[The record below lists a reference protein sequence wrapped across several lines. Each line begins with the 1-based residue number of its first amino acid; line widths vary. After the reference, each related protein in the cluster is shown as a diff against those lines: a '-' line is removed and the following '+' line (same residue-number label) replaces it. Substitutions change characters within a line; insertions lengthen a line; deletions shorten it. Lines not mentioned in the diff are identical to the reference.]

1 MKGNVKEQEEM
12 KDAEKNEWN
21 KEEMRKIMKNSWF
34 IVKENYKKYWA
45 GSGETTSGEEEREGE
60 RKEEKRIIEV
70 KKNGNAERP
79 NNETKGVWEGE
90 EKKCWQ
96 KKKKEK
102 GNKKVGMTVW

>member
-1 MKGNVKEQEEM
+1 
-12 KDAEKNEWN
+12 
-21 KEEMRKIMKNSWF
+21 MKNSWF

-79 NNETKGVWEGE
+79 NNETKGVWEAE
-90 EKKCWQ
+90 EKKSGINPLKTTFVMFKHGKW
-96 KKKKEK
+96 KKKKTK
-102 GNKKVGMTVW
+102 IVFS